1 MPATAMPFGLLSQ
14 VCHTACS
21 SFAFVRAATV
31 SFTPLCS
38 LLPSL
43 RSITPRS
50 QLIHLLH
57 SWAAINQA
65 QIIAQCLYQPFASQR
80 YNTHWVLFRFT
91 TSFIHFSSVQST
103 RCLLF
108 GSPAAHFGCVHL
120 VDANCSFVP
129 HFAKHR

>member
-1 MPATAMPFGLLSQ
+1 MPFGLLSQ

-31 SFTPLCS
+31 SFTPLRS

-43 RSITPRS
+43 RYITPRS
-50 QLIHLLH
+50 QLINLLH
-57 SWAAINQA
+57 GRAAHQPGTNHNTG
-65 QIIAQCLYQPFASQR
+65 LHQPFASQR
-80 YNTHWVLFRFT
+80 YNTHWVPFRFT
-91 TSFIHFSSVQST
+91 MSFIHFSSVQST
-103 RCLLF
+103 RSLLF

-120 VDANCSFVP
+120 ADANCSFVP